1 MFDARYEKIRDNG
14 HIVSKAFVVAVGIT
28 AEGIREIIGCW
39 VVNSESYEA
48 WDECLKSLKERG
60 LHGVEYVVSDENK
73 GLRKALMKYFQGA
86 RLQRCQVH
94 YMRNFID
101 KLSKSEQSEYLLSK
115 KRPHVAEW
123 LEESIEEALVVLD
136 LPEAHRKKMKSTNM
150 LERVNQELKR
160 RSRVV
165 RIFPNDNS
173 CLRLLGAL
181 CQEISES
188 WDNRI
193 YVRMNI

>member
-1 MFDARYEKIRDNG
+1 
-14 HIVSKAFVVAVGIT
+14 
-28 AEGIREIIGCW
+28 
-39 VVNSESYEA
+39 
-48 WDECLKSLKERG
+48 
-60 LHGVEYVVSDENK
+60 
-73 GLRKALMKYFQGA
+73 MKYFQGA

-94 YMRNFID
+94 YMRNFIG
-101 KLSKSEQSEYLLSK
+101 KLSKSEQKEGVRLLQEVFAATTKEEAITRLSKVSEYLLSK

-123 LEESIEEALVVLD
+123 LEESIAEALVVLD
-136 LPEAHRKKMKSTNM
+136 LPEAHRKKMRSTNM

-173 CLRLLGAL
+173 CLRLLGAI
-181 CQEISES
+181 CQEISEG
-188 WDNRI
+188 WGYRI